1 MTDVVAGEGRTF
13 PGGPRH
19 ANPAGRVGK
28 NALSCT
34 DDNRKKPWEAA
45 VMKRF
50 VTVTSNLFG
59 VMMLAFAVLVT
70 VDTIARKLLNFSF
83 QGTDELGGYALAVG
97 SSLAFTVAMIERAHI
112 RIDLLHEKLP
122 APVQAVLN
130 WLAALLLSGF
140 ALMLV
145 SVCYAVIV
153 DTVAYRS
160 TAATPW
166 ATPLIYPQSVWY
178 AALVGFGLAGL
189 IMALRATW
197 LMFSG
202 RIEQLNN
209 EFHPKGA
216 MEELKEELED
226 LEGR

>member
-1 MTDVVAGEGRTF
+1 
-13 PGGPRH
+13 
-19 ANPAGRVGK
+19 
-28 NALSCT
+28 
-34 DDNRKKPWEAA
+34 
-45 VMKRF
+45 MKRF
-50 VTVTSNLFG
+50 VTVTSNVFG
-59 VMMLAFAVLVT
+59 VMMLAFAALVT
-70 VDTIARKLLNFSF
+70 VDTILRKLLNFSF

-122 APVQAVLN
+122 ATVQAVLN
-130 WLAALLLSGF
+130 WLASMLIAGF

-145 SVCYAVIV
+145 WVCYTVIV

-166 ATPLIYPQSVWY
+166 ATPLIYPQSAWY
-178 AALVGFGLAGL
+178 AALVGFGVAGL

-197 LMFSG
+197 LLFSG
-202 RIEQLNN
+202 RIEQLNRDY
-209 EFHPKGA
+209 HPKGA

-226 LEGR
+226 IQDR